1 MSYDKNRKIIMMMIT
16 AITPASLLP
25 DMALAQSLFG
35 SGNNNYYYGPSALEL
50 GFIRTMTMLISIGCG
65 FALGWFM
72 SPQAKE
78 LRKLIF
84 GVITVIAIM
93 IAMLSNSPLGWS
105 LTMIVSIIG
114 FFVGLGFW
122 LGQKLR
128 KLAEVPSTFG
138 SSKYADADELDA
150 NGLFDEGGIRL
161 GTAFDGEGEREI
173 FYHGERH
180 CLISAPTRSQKGTSQ
195 IVPNLLSHEGS
206 VTVIDPKGENA
217 LITAIA
223 RQDMGQKVMV
233 VDPWQ
238 IAIIEGLETARFNP
252 LEWLVKGDPDVSEN
266 AMLLADAIIVKTG
279 DKEAFWDQMAVGYLQ
294 GAILYV
300 ATDEHEA
307 GQRHLP
313 RVRDLMMLD
322 GEDLR
327 ALFGRMLESPHH
339 VVASTGARML
349 QMDEKL
355 LSNVMASVQSHTQF
369 LDSPRLRENLSTSDF
384 RFEDLKTEKISVYL
398 VIPADRLQAF
408 SPWLRLLVQQA
419 ITVNARNI
427 EQKPE
432 QPILFILDEMA
443 ALGRLT
449 MVEQAYGLM
458 AGFGM
463 QLYGVVQ
470 DLGQLK
476 RVYGDGYET
485 FIGNSGVIQYFGS
498 RDRMSAE
505 YFSALCGETTVW
517 NFSTALSRTF
527 GSSSGKDGGS
537 SSSGISETDTTAA
550 SQRKLAYPDELM
562 RLPDDKQLVFIENM
576 NPIIATKVPW
586 YEDNALK
593 SKGVNLHKG

>member
-1 MSYDKNRKIIMMMIT
+1 MHWPTLKSVIPAVFIT
-16 AITPASLLP
+16 AMVAPDPAI
-25 DMALAQSLFG
+25 AQGLFG

-50 GFIRTMTMLISIGCG
+50 GLIRTMMMLISIGCG

-72 SPQAKE
+72 SPQARE
-78 LRKLIF
+78 LRRLIF
-84 GVITVIAIM
+84 GVIAVIAVM

-105 LTMIVSIIG
+105 LTMIVSIVG

-122 LGQKLR
+122 LGQTLR
-128 KLAEVPSTFG
+128 KLSEVPNTFG
-138 SSKYADADELDA
+138 SSQWANAKELNA
-150 NGLFDEGGIRL
+150 NGLFAKGGIRL
-161 GTAFDGEGEREI
+161 GTAFDGERQSEI
-173 FYHGERH
+173 SYHGDRH
-180 CLISAPTRSQKGTSQ
+180 ALVVAPTRSGKGTTQ
-195 IVPNLLSHEGS
+195 IIPNLLNHKGS
-206 VTVIDPKGENA
+206 IMVIDPKGENA
-217 LITAIA
+217 LITAKA

-238 IAIIEGLETARFNP
+238 IASVEGLQTARFNP
-252 LEWLVKGDPDVSEN
+252 LDWLVLGDADISEN

-322 GEDLR
+322 GDDLK
-327 ALFGRMLESPHH
+327 ALFERMLESPHH

-369 LDSPRLRENLSTSDF
+369 LDSPRLRENLSASDF
-384 RFEDLKTEKISVYL
+384 RFEDLKAEEMSVYL

-427 EQKPE
+427 AEKPE
-432 QPILFILDEMA
+432 KPILFILDEMA

-458 AGFGM
+458 AG
-463 QLYGVVQ
+463 
-470 DLGQLK
+470 LGCSSM
-476 RVYGDGYET
+476 GW
-485 FIGNSGVIQYFGS
+485 
-498 RDRMSAE
+498 
-505 YFSALCGETTVW
+505 C
-517 NFSTALSRTF
+517 RT
-527 GSSSGKDGGS
+527 
-537 SSSGISETDTTAA
+537 
-550 SQRKLAYPDELM
+550 
-562 RLPDDKQLVFIENM
+562 
-576 NPIIATKVPW
+576 W
-586 YEDNALK
+586 
-593 SKGVNLHKG
+593 VN

>member
-1 MSYDKNRKIIMMMIT
+1 MSYDRKRKVIMMMIAT
-16 AITPASLLP
+16 IIPVSLVP
-25 DMALAQSLFG
+25 DIALAQLLFG
-35 SGNNNYYYGPSALEL
+35 SSNNNYYGPSALEL
-50 GFIRTMTMLISIGCG
+50 GVIRTMMMLISIGCG
-65 FALGWFM
+65 FALGWLM
-72 SPQAKE
+72 SPQARE
-78 LRKLIF
+78 LRQLIF
-84 GVITVIAIM
+84 GVIAVIVVM

-105 LTMIVSIIG
+105 LAMIVSVVG

-122 LGQKLR
+122 LGHLIGKLSE
-128 KLAEVPSTFG
+128 APTTFG
-138 SSKYADADELDA
+138 SSKWANAEELSA
-150 NGLFDEGGIRL
+150 NGLFGTEGICL
-161 GTAFDGEGEREI
+161 GTAFDGESQSTISYNGD
-173 FYHGERH
+173 RH
-180 CLISAPTRSQKGTSQ
+180 ALVVAPTRSGKGTTQ
-195 IVPNLLSHEGS
+195 IIPNLLTHEGS
-206 VTVIDPKGENA
+206 VMVIDPKGENA
-217 LITAIA
+217 LITAKS
-223 RQDMGQKVMV
+223 RLEMGQKVMV

-238 IAIIEGLETARFNP
+238 IATIDGMQTARFNP
-252 LEWLVKGDPDVSEN
+252 LDWLVLGDPDISEN

-322 GEDLR
+322 GDDLR
-327 ALFGRMLESPHH
+327 AFFERMLESPHH

-369 LDSPRLRENLSTSDF
+369 LDSPRLRENLSASDF
-384 RFEDLKTEKISVYL
+384 RFEDLKVEKMSVYL

-432 QPILFILDEMA
+432 KPILFILDEMA
-443 ALGRLT
+443 TLGRLT

-485 FIGNSGVIQYFGS
+485 FIGNSGLIQYFGS
-498 RDRMSAE
+498 RDRMSAD

-517 NFSTALSRTF
+517 NFSTAISRTF

-537 SSSGISETDTTAA
+537 SSSSITDTDTTAA
-550 SQRKLAYPDELM
+550 AQRKLAYPDELM
-562 RLPDDKQLVFIENM
+562 RLPDDKQVVFIENM

-586 YEDNALK
+586 YEDDALK
-593 SKGVNLHKG
+593 SKGVNLHKS

>member
-16 AITPASLLP
+16 AITSVSLIP

-35 SGNNNYYYGPSALEL
+35 SGNNNYYYGPSVLEL
-50 GFIRTMTMLISIGCG
+50 GFIRTMMMLISIGCG
-65 FALGWFM
+65 FALGWLM
-72 SPQAKE
+72 SPQARE
-78 LRKLIF
+78 LKRLIF
-84 GVITVIAIM
+84 GVIAVIAIM
-93 IAMLSNSPLGWS
+93 IAMLSNSLIGWS
-105 LTMIVSIIG
+105 LTMIVSVVG

-122 LGQKLR
+122 LGQTLR
-128 KLAEVPSTFG
+128 KLSEVPNTFG
-138 SSKYADADELDA
+138 SSKWANAEELDE
-150 NGLFDEGGIRL
+150 NGLFDTGGIRL
-161 GTAFDGEGEREI
+161 GMAFDGEHDQKIAYQGD
-173 FYHGERH
+173 RH
-180 CLISAPTRSQKGTSQ
+180 ALVVAPTRSGKGTTQ
-195 IVPNLLSHEGS
+195 IIPNLLTHVGS
-206 VTVIDPKGENA
+206 VMVIDPKGENA
-217 LITAIA
+217 LITAKA

-238 IAIIEGLETARFNP
+238 IATIEGLETARFNP
-252 LEWLVKGDPDVSEN
+252 LEWLVLGDADISEN

-294 GAILYV
+294 GTILYV
-300 ATDEHEA
+300 ATDEREA

-322 GEDLR
+322 GDDLR
-327 ALFGRMLESPHH
+327 ALFERMLESPHH

-369 LDSPRLRENLSTSDF
+369 LDSPRLRENLSVSDF
-384 RFEDLKTEKISVYL
+384 RFEDLKTEITSVYL

-427 EQKPE
+427 AEKPE
-432 QPILFILDEMA
+432 KPILFILDEMA
-443 ALGRLT
+443 SLGRLT

-476 RVYGDGYET
+476 RIYGDGFET
-485 FIGNSGVIQYFGS
+485 FIGNSGLIQYFGS
-498 RDRMSAE
+498 RDRMSAD

-517 NFSTALSRTF
+517 NFSTAFSRTF
-527 GSSSGKDGGS
+527 GSSSGNNGGS
-537 SSSGISETDTTAA
+537 SSSSISETDTTAA

-586 YEDNALK
+586 YEDNVLK
-593 SKGVNLHKG
+593 SKGANLHKK

>member
-1 MSYDKNRKIIMMMIT
+1 MNWPTLKSATSAVLIVAMVAPIP
-16 AITPASLLP
+16 AI
-25 DMALAQSLFG
+25 AQSLFG
-35 SGNNNYYYGPSALEL
+35 AGNNNYYYGPSALEL
-50 GFIRTMTMLISIGCG
+50 GIIRTMMMLISIGCG

-72 SPQAKE
+72 SPQARE
-78 LRKLIF
+78 LRRLIF
-84 GVITVIAIM
+84 SVIAVIAVL

-105 LTMIVSIIG
+105 LTMIVSIVG

-122 LGQKLR
+122 LGQTLR
-128 KLAEVPSTFG
+128 KLSEVPTTFG
-138 SSKYADADELDA
+138 SSKWADAEELDA
-150 NGLFDEGGIRL
+150 KGLFAKGGIRL
-161 GTAFDGEGEREI
+161 GTAFDGERQSEI
-173 FYHGERH
+173 SYLGDRH
-180 CLISAPTRSQKGTSQ
+180 ALVVAPTRSGKGTTQ
-195 IVPNLLSHEGS
+195 IIPNLLSHEGS
-206 VTVIDPKGENA
+206 VMVIDPKGENS
-217 LITAIA
+217 LITAKA
-223 RQDMGQKVMV
+223 RQEMGQTVMIA
-233 VDPWQ
+233 DPWQ
-238 IAIIEGLETARFNP
+238 IVSVEGLETARFNP
-252 LEWLVKGDPDVSEN
+252 LDWLVLGDADISEN
-266 AMLLADAIIVKTG
+266 AMLLADAVIIKSG
-279 DKEAFWDQMAVGYLQ
+279 DKDAFWDQMAVGYLQ

-300 ATDEHEA
+300 ATDEREA

-322 GEDLR
+322 GDDLKT
-327 ALFGRMLESPHH
+327 LFKHMLESPHH

-349 QMDEKL
+349 QMEEKL

-369 LDSPRLRENLSTSDF
+369 LDSPRLRENLSVSDF
-384 RFEDLKTEKISVYL
+384 RFEDLKSEKMSVYL

-427 EQKPE
+427 AEKPE
-432 QPILFILDEMA
+432 KPILFILDEMA

-476 RVYGDGYET
+476 RIYGDGYET

-498 RDRMSAE
+498 RDRMTAD

-517 NFSTALSRTF
+517 NFSSAFSRTF

-537 SSSGISETDTTAA
+537 SSSGTGNTDTTAA
-550 SQRKLAYPDELM
+550 AQRKLAYPDELM
-562 RLPDDKQLVFIENM
+562 RLPHDKQVVFIENM

-586 YEDNALK
+586 YEDNSLQ
-593 SKGVNLHKG
+593 SKGANLHKG

>member
-1 MSYDKNRKIIMMMIT
+1 MHWPTLKS
-16 AITPASLLP
+16 AIPAVLIAATVAP
-25 DMALAQSLFG
+25 DPAIAQGLFG

-50 GFIRTMTMLISIGCG
+50 GIIRTMMMLISISCG

-72 SPQAKE
+72 SPQARE
-78 LRKLIF
+78 LRRLIF
-84 GVITVIAIM
+84 GVIAVITIM

-105 LTMIVSIIG
+105 LTMIVSVVG

-122 LGQKLR
+122 LGQTLR
-128 KLAEVPSTFG
+128 KLSEVPSTFG
-138 SSKYADADELDA
+138 SAKWARPEDMSAE
-150 NGLFDEGGIRL
+150 GLFVKDGIRL
-161 GTAFDGEGEREI
+161 GTVMDGEREREI

-180 CLISAPTRSQKGTSQ
+180 CLISAPTRSKKGTSQ
-195 IVPNLLSHEGS
+195 IVPNLLTYQGS
-206 VTVIDPKGENA
+206 VMVIDPKGENA
-217 LITAIA
+217 LITAKA

-238 IAIIEGLETARFNP
+238 IATIDGVETARFNP
-252 LEWLVKGDPDVSEN
+252 LEWLVLGDPDISEN

-300 ATDEHEA
+300 ATDEREA

-322 GEDLR
+322 GDDLR
-327 ALFGRMLESPHH
+327 ALFERMLESPHH

-369 LDSPRLRENLSTSDF
+369 LDSPRLRENLSVSDF
-384 RFEDLKTEKISVYL
+384 RFEDLKTEKMSVYL

-432 QPILFILDEMA
+432 KPILFILDEMA
-443 ALGRLT
+443 SLGRLT

-476 RVYGDGYET
+476 RIYGDGFET
-485 FIGNSGVIQYFGS
+485 FIGNSGLIQYFGS
-498 RDRMSAE
+498 RDRMSAD

-517 NFSTALSRTF
+517 NFSTAFSRTF
-527 GSSSGKDGGS
+527 GSSSGNNGGS
-537 SSSGISETDTTAA
+537 SSSSISETDTTAA

-586 YEDNALK
+586 YEDNVLK
-593 SKGVNLHKG
+593 SKGVNLHKK

>member
-105 LTMIVSIIG
+105 LTMIVSVIG

-122 LGQKLR
+122 LGQTLR
-128 KLAEVPSTFG
+128 KLSEVPSTFG
-138 SSKYADADELDA
+138 SAEWAQPEEMSAE
-150 NGLFDEGGIRL
+150 GLFVKDGIRL
-161 GTAFDGEGEREI
+161 GTVLDGESEREI

-206 VTVIDPKGENA
+206 VMVIDPKGENA

-223 RQDMGQKVMV
+223 RRDMGQKVMV

-537 SSSGISETDTTAA
+537 LSSGISETDTTAA

-593 SKGVNLHKG
+593 SKGVNLHKD